1 MIMLNNYLNK
11 ATLGKNDWWRYVL
24 TILMTIL
31 GIVLV
36 NVMIRQIL
44 PTYKSLFPDNQ
55 FGKDLG
61 TMILVLFVFGVALL
75 MFFLAISKLHQRPVM
90 TLISNESSFNWS
102 YYFAGFIVWG
112 ILLFGS
118 GLITDYSAWETFLD
132 NFNAAHFFILLI
144 VGFISIGIQS
154 FFEEIVIRGYF
165 LQGLSLKMKNL
176 TLLILTNALIFGVL
190 HFGYGIASFLH
201 SFTFGI
207 AFVVIVIF
215 QSRIEFVSGAHNA
228 NNLLLSLVFLDLAE
242 ATNEEF
248 SWAIN
253 FNDLAIHLV
262 ILLLLVGIAYK
273 FFKK

>member
-1 MIMLNNYLNK
+1 MLNNYLNK

-31 GIVLV
+31 GVVLV
-36 NVMIRQIL
+36 NVVIRQIL

-75 MFFLAISKLHQRPVM
+75 MFFLAISKLHQRPIM
-90 TLISNESSFNWS
+90 TLISNGSRFNWS

-118 GLITDYSAWETFLD
+118 GLITDYSTWETFLD

-144 VGFISIGIQS
+144 VGFISIGVQS